1 MFGVTGLRGKDSGCG
16 QGAAHESNLM
26 ALRGAK
32 HDFYQIRPNPENLIG
47 YDLTHMNLHRLM
59 LSFEE
64 QKKPAQIAF
73 TMKTMTRFISAALF
87 GLAIL
92 GCTPPASDQNTSSA
106 VAPVGGGQS
115 NVKDEVSQK
124 DVVHVAIGSADHTT
138 LVTALKAAEY
148 VDVLSNAGPFTVFAP
163 VNAAFDKLP
172 AGTVE
177 SLLKPESKDA
187 LRNILEYHVSVGVY
201 KLENLKDGQ
210 KINQVN
216 LEDVV
221 IGIKDGKYTING
233 NNIVGTVPASNGV
246 IYVIDGV
253 LLPPDKK

>member
-1 MFGVTGLRGKDSGCG
+1 M
-16 QGAAHESNLM
+16 M
-26 ALRGAK
+26 
-32 HDFYQIRPNPENLIG
+32 
-47 YDLTHMNLHRLM
+47 
-59 LSFEE
+59 SFEV
-64 QKKPAQIAF
+64 QKKPAQTSIHHENHDP
-73 TMKTMTRFISAALF
+73 TYLRCPVWLGHSGLQPTLVRSEYFI
-87 GLAIL
+87 
-92 GCTPPASDQNTSSA
+92 CP
-106 VAPVGGGQS
+106 APVGGGQS

-177 SLLKPESKDA
+177 ALLKPESKDA

-216 LEDVV
+216 LDDVI

-233 NNIVGTVPASNGV
+233 NNIMGTVPASNGV